1 MFDFNSLSKE
11 LSEGLNEM
19 SLRMRGQSLTLG
31 FSPIIQTFLDP
42 FS

>member
-19 SLRMRGQSLTLG
+19 SLRMREQSLNVGG
-31 FSPIIQTFLDP
+31 FPIIQTFLDP
-42 FS
+42 FL